1 MSICNPRIHVSFRKS
16 EVELLTALAA
26 ENKTAITSLIREL
39 VLEALEKR
47 EKQHPSKHA
56 EKLNQEGTKTVVH
69 DETCK

>member
-1 MSICNPRIHVSFRKS
+1 MSVCNPRIHVSFRKS

-47 EKQHPSKHA
+47 EKQHPSNHA
-56 EKLNQEGTKTVVH
+56 EKLNQENEKTFAD
-69 DETCK
+69 DEAWK